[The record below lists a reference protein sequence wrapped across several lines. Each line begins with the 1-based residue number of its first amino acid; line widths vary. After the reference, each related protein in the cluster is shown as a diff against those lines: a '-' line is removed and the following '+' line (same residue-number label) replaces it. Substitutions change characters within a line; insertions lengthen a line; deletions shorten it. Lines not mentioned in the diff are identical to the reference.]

1 MGVDTKT
8 KIKEYIQKWEKRGYE
23 TGIPDDAPVEL
34 EKRGLVPSYK
44 LICIAL
50 MRNHN
55 NLEILGFSRGKCKIY
70 QEIKRQEIYNRKTNN
85 KQLNLFL

>member
-1 MGVDTKT
+1 
-8 KIKEYIQKWEKRGYE
+8 
-23 TGIPDDAPVEL
+23 L

-55 NLEILGFSRGKCKIY
+55 NLEILGFSREKCKIY